1 METIKT
7 PEEYVIS
14 LINGNCVLIVD
25 FEQGNTGW
33 DNALNTEIY
42 WLEVPYPVFG
52 PYTTVY

>member
-42 WLEVPYPVFG
+42 WLQVPYPAFG
-52 PYTTVY
+52 PYTIVY